1 MAASSYYQP
10 IGAAPRDGSWIRL
23 YARHLRITSHTVR
36 WWRGRKGPGW
46 YNVAGERLKA
56 DVFDAWFPPRPATPA
71 WCKVLGVSRTA
82 NRDEIVAAYRELA
95 KVAHP
100 DAGGTHEVMT
110 ALVRARDDALAA
122 ITSR

>member
-1 MAASSYYQP
+1 MVQSARRLPHGQP
-10 IGAAPRDGSWIRL
+10 
-23 YARHLRITSHTVR
+23 V
-36 WWRGRKGPGW
+36 
-46 YNVAGERLKA
+46 
-56 DVFDAWFPPRPATPA
+56 
-71 WCKVLGVSRTA
+71 
-82 NRDEIVAAYRELA
+82 A